1 MLYVKFSYAFKHQL
15 LWENLTW
22 KVSRTLYSKH
32 NNMQRQ
38 LQEKSSQNKSL
49 ISKSLRKD
57 HLSLPHKGSF
67 HIAENCQAVAKIET
81 HSLVWFSMTC
91 RILWMPNVAA
101 QKLPAGRDPSKTT
114 AVMSWRLGSA
124 AALRWAGASCFGGRS
139 PSVRSSLWSAFWQ
152 IVVLESMDH
161 IKFNFHLLQS
171 VMQSQMCP
179 ENAAKQ
185 TTLELYCQWQNRWK
199 CVSTSVSISCTTS
212 ISKTTAL
219 TMVVVMLAYKCLRST
234 SISMPM
240 WTCLHCISLI
250 LICNQWGV

>member
-1 MLYVKFSYAFKHQL
+1 MRDL
-15 LWENLTW
+15 
-22 KVSRTLYSKH
+22 SRTLSSKN

-38 LQEKSSQNKSL
+38 LQEESPQNKSL
-49 ISKSLRKD
+49 TSTSLRKD

-67 HIAENCQAVAKIET
+67 HITENCQAVAKIET

-124 AALRWAGASCFGGRS
+124 ATLRWAGASCFGGRS
-139 PSVRSSLWSAFWQ
+139 PSVRSSLWSATWQ
-152 IVVLESMDH
+152 IVVPESIPYPGRMDH

-179 ENAAKQ
+179 ENAAWCCF
-185 TTLELYCQWQNRWK
+185 LSWQSRQ
-199 CVSTSVSISCTTS
+199 
-212 ISKTTAL
+212 L
-219 TMVVVMLAYKCLRST
+219 
-234 SISMPM
+234 
-240 WTCLHCISLI
+240 
-250 LICNQWGV
+250 